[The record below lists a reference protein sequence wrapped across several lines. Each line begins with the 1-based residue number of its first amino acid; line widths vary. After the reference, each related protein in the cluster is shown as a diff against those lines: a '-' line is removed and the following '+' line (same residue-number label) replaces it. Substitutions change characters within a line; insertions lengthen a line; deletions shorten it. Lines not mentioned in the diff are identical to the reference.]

1 MDDDILK
8 LSKLNTICHSI
19 LWRSRMSWSDYK
31 VWAWRNFN
39 QFVKTFFFCS
49 RGFGFITFADPASV
63 DKVLAQGTHE
73 LDGKKVRLS
82 ALFYILIKVI
92 ILVKKKILSVPSIQC
107 NMLARAQQ
115 NNLKWRILCRK
126 FP

>member
-1 MDDDILK
+1 MGLK
-8 LSKLNTICHSI
+8 KLQSICKNI
-19 LWRSRMSWSDYK
+19 
-31 VWAWRNFN
+31 
-39 QFVKTFFFCS
+39 FFCS

-92 ILVKKKILSVPSIQC
+92 ILVKKKKLSVPSIQC

-115 NNLKWRILCRK
+115 NNLK
-126 FP
+126 